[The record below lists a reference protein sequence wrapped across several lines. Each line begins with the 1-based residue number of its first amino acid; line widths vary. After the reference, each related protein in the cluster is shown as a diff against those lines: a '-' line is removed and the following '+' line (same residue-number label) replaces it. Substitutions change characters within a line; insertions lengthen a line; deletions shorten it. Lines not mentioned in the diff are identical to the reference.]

1 MRITAN
7 TQRGLRSNE
16 IIVTESVQ
24 IKGFGKSVK
33 NISER
38 ERAEF
43 IGSKNS
49 GQSAAVFSFSGN
61 LLSRDRQGILFPW
74 PRGHLSCLR
83 RDSEHFQ
90 IGIDF

>member
-1 MRITAN
+1 MLYEYIPKIMRITAN

-38 ERAEF
+38 ERE
-43 IGSKNS
+43 
-49 GQSAAVFSFSGN
+49 QN
-61 LLSRDRQGILFPW
+61 L
-74 PRGHLSCLR
+74 
-83 RDSEHFQ
+83 
-90 IGIDF
+90 